1 MSMPGTRVAACSA
14 RQPGSV
20 ETSWRRQLKAAT
32 RVLTDFSLSWREMAL
47 TTRGTS
53 ACSSALVPEMTPSTA
68 IESAELG
75 STSEMVATCLGLGLG
90 LGVGLGLGLG
100 SGLGLGF
107 GFGLGFGLG
116 SGLGPLGE
124 MVATCCSRSL
134 KVEKTSIL
142 TFSSRSLKRAIST
155 GATSG
160 KRLGL
165 G

>member
-1 MSMPGTRVAACSA
+1 MPGTRVAACSA

-75 STSEMVATCLGLGLG
+75 STSEMVATC
-90 LGVGLGLGLG
+90 
-100 SGLGLGF
+100 
-107 GFGLGFGLG
+107 
-116 SGLGPLGE
+116 
-124 MVATCCSRSL
+124 CSRSL